1 MPYRYEV
8 ATVFGGA
15 GFLGR
20 YVVKRLANGGAVIRV
35 GSRYPKEAGY
45 LRTNGVVGQITP
57 IYVDI
62 HDDASV
68 AAAVRGTTMVVN
80 LIGILHES
88 RSNSF
93 QAVHAD
99 AATRIARQAR
109 AAGVRRLVHVSA
121 IGASSESGSAYAR
134 TKAAGEQGVLDAF
147 PDATVLRPSIMFG
160 PEDHFFNRFASMT
173 RFSPFLPLIG
183 GGNTRFQPVYVG
195 DVADAAMVGLRA
207 DDARGRVYELGGPR
221 VYTFRQLMTM
231 TLREIG
237 RKRRLVTVPWA
248 RAHLLAK
255 LVSWLPNP
263 PLTADQIEQLKT
275 DNIVGENAL
284 TLRDLGLSATALEV
298 ILPTYLE
305 RFRVGGRFYRA
316 GQAGLM
322 DDSGTKR

>member
-20 YVVKRLANGGAVIRV
+20 YVVKKLAQGGAVIRV

-57 IYVDI
+57 IYVNI
-62 HDDASV
+62 HDDESV
-68 AAAVRGTTMVVN
+68 AAALRGSTMAVN

-88 RSNSF
+88 RHNSF

-109 AAGVRRLVHVSA
+109 AAGLRRLVHVSA
-121 IGASSESGSAYAR
+121 IGASPNSASEYAR
-134 TKAAGEQGVLDAF
+134 TKAAGEQGVLSAF

-195 DVADAAMVGLRA
+195 DVANAVTAAFRQESA
-207 DDARGRVYELGGPR
+207 NGRIYELGGPR
-221 VYTFRQLMTM
+221 IYSFRQLMEIM
-231 TLREIG
+231 LAEIG
-237 RKRRLVTVPWA
+237 RNRRLVSVSWGTA
-248 RAHLLAK
+248 QLLAK
-255 LVSWLPNP
+255 LVRWLPSP

-275 DNIVGENAL
+275 DNVVAADAP
-284 TLRDLGLSATALEV
+284 TLHDLGLSPTAMEL

-305 RFRVGGRFYRA
+305 RFRTGGKFYRT
-316 GQAGLM
+316 GQAGL
-322 DDSGTKR
+322 